1 MGHVIGLDLS
11 NSFLHGSI
19 NSSSSLFSLVHLQRL
34 NLAYN
39 DFDYSCIP
47 SEIGHLSRLT
57 SLNFSSIFSSQIPS
71 EISKLSKLVS
81 IDLSFNVD
89 SSNSGLKLEKPGLR
103 SILQNLTNLK
113 VLRLND
119 VSISSEVPDTLANLT
134 SLTTLVLENCGLR
147 GSLPASLGNLTQLNY
162 VSLSSNKFNVGIL
175 QLLGKLTEL
184 TKLELRDLNL
194 YSSIPSVLSNLT
206 QLTYSDL
213 SSNHISGE
221 ITSHIT
227 NLTHL
232 IWPDL
237 SINQL
242 RSPTPMSLFELK
254 NLETLDLSFNNLSG
268 LELEIFQMLK
278 NLTFLDLSG
287 DLTKLQVLI
296 LRSNKF
302 YGTIG
307 NPKIKLELPNLH
319 IIDLSHNGFT
329 GDLPSKYFQ
338 NWNAMKFF
346 DVDEMKY
353 MDTIIEVRTNN
364 DSWGDGYCNKFEGV
378 IPEFIGNLKGLKL
391 LNLSKNN
398 LNSGI
403 PSCFGNLTNLESLDL
418 SQNKLSGEIP
428 QQLALLIFLE
438 FLNVS
443 NNHLTGPIPHGKQFN
458 TFENNSYEGNSG
470 LCGDSLSRKCGKL
483 KAPPP
488 LNLEQ
493 DNDSAF
499 PRKVEWIFICAGCVS
514 GIVVGMVIGHTITT
528 RYHEWFIENFGR
540 KQRKL
545 RREKRR
551 GHGNRS

>member
-1 MGHVIGLDLS
+1 MGSSLHLFLFMHLLFLSLSCFHLVIIWLTLCLLS
-11 NSFLHGSI
+11 SHYAMQTRAPPCCNSSKAFQLTNPLLVIHLLIRRLHHGSPKEIVAIAAHGMALNAITRRVIFLHGSI

-103 SILQNLTNLK
+103 SLLQNLTNLK

-134 SLTTLVLENCGLR
+134 SLTTLILENCGLR
-147 GSLPASLGNLTQLNY
+147 
-162 VSLSSNKFNVGIL
+162 GIL

-184 TKLELRDLNL
+184 TKLEIRDLNL

-242 RSPTPMSLFELK
+242 RSPTPRSLFELK

-287 DLTKLQVLI
+287 NNLTVLTKKTSNNTLNKLKVLGLNSCNLREFPNFLRFQNKLDVLSLAENKIHGEIPAWMLNIGVEIYLQNNSLI
-296 LRSNKF
+296 GF
-302 YGTIG
+302 EQ
-307 NPKIKLELPNLH
+307 NPDILPWDNLLKLDLSYNRLQGPLPIPPLSTCSYSV
-319 IIDLSHNGFT
+319 SHNGLT
-329 GDLPSKYFQ
+329 GELPLLICQLSSLYVLDLS
-338 NWNAMKFF
+338 NNNLTG
-346 DVDEMKY
+346 
-353 MDTIIEVRTNN
+353 TILPCLSNFS
-364 DSWGDGYCNKFEGV
+364 DSLKV
-378 IPEFIGNLKGLKL
+378 LNLKG
-391 LNLSKNN
+391 NN
-398 LNSGI
+398 FQGLI
-403 PSCFGNLTNLESLDL
+403 PHLYNRG
-418 SQNKLSGEIP
+418 NKLKMIDFS
-428 QQLALLIFLE
+428 
-438 FLNVS
+438 
-443 NNHLTGPIPHGKQFN
+443 
-458 TFENNSYEGNSG
+458 
-470 LCGDSLSRKCGKL
+470 
-483 KAPPP
+483 
-488 LNLEQ
+488 
-493 DNDSAF
+493 DN
-499 PRKVEWIFICAGCVS
+499 K
-514 GIVVGMVIGHTITT
+514 
-528 RYHEWFIENFGR
+528 
-540 KQRKL
+540 
-545 RREKRR
+545 
-551 GHGNRS
+551 